1 MGTSMGTTTEGGR
14 EGKDPSDRNKPRKKN
29 KISKRRMQVL
39 EGFSRKFGG
48 RLTRFLKKKPDTGA
62 ITGRVPGFHGR
73 GSRTG
78 NTLG

>member
-1 MGTSMGTTTEGGR
+1 MGTTTEGGR
-14 EGKDPSDRNKPRKKN
+14 EGKDPSDRNKPRKK

-48 RLTRFLKKKPDTGA
+48 RLTRFLKNKPNTGA
-62 ITGRVPGFHGR
+62 MTGRFRGR

-78 NTLG
+78 STLVRTT